1 MKKEDIC
8 NKFFFHFKVENFA
21 TRARADKSAEFLEL
35 DL

>member
-1 MKKEDIC
+1 MKKKDIG
-8 NKFFFHFKVENFA
+8 NKIFFHFKVENFA